1 MFSSLQQQVSSRPL
15 GLFRILFGFLLLFQ
29 FYKISK
35 RVPFFKDADYLYFPY
50 PELDWVPVFGYPLLM
65 ALLVIGFVS
74 VMLFT
79 AGILYRYVAIV
90 IPIVYGYFFS
100 LDAVY
105 YNNHYYLIFLIS
117 VLMAFSQADKSY
129 SVSSLKSKRSEWV
142 SGWQYIIF
150 QLQLGIVFFY
160 GGLSKCSKDW
170 FDGNVIKGITESDI
184 VNQFLIYGGTIFDM
198 LIPFALFYK
207 RTRWVAILLVLL
219 FNISNHFLFSDIAS
233 FPLLVIA
240 AMLLF
245 IADSDFTD
253 RLPKALKS
261 SGIPDQI
268 TKTNLGLKLALGF
281 FFIFQLLFPLR
292 HHLIPGHVDWTG
304 QGHYF
309 AWRMKSYHK
318 EVKVDLYAMDK
329 TTRKR
334 AYKINHGLDNY
345 KIQRM
350 ASMPHMIPRLASYMR
365 TQIEKQDGVNTNLG
379 IQVDYHVAFNQ
390 RPDKIAL
397 NPSIDISRARFNKY
411 AKNNWI
417 LNLE

>member
-1 MFSSLQQQVSSRPL
+1 MR
-15 GLFRILFGFLLLFQ
+15 RIAC
-29 FYKISK
+29 IENCA
-35 RVPFFKDADYLYFPY
+35 R
-50 PELDWVPVFGYPLLM
+50 
-65 ALLVIGFVS
+65 
-74 VMLFT
+74 
-79 AGILYRYVAIV
+79 
-90 IPIVYGYFFS
+90 
-100 LDAVY
+100 
-105 YNNHYYLIFLIS
+105 
-117 VLMAFSQADKSY
+117 
-129 SVSSLKSKRSEWV
+129 
-142 SGWQYIIF
+142 
-150 QLQLGIVFFY
+150 
-160 GGLSKCSKDW
+160 
-170 FDGNVIKGITESDI
+170 
-184 VNQFLIYGGTIFDM
+184 
-198 LIPFALFYK
+198 
-207 RTRWVAILLVLL
+207 
-219 FNISNHFLFSDIAS
+219 
-233 FPLLVIA
+233 
-240 AMLLF
+240 
-245 IADSDFTD
+245 
-253 RLPKALKS
+253 
-261 SGIPDQI
+261 
-268 TKTNLGLKLALGF
+268 KLALGF

-397 NPSIDISRARFNKY
+397 NPSIDISRVKFNKY